1 MPTRYTLDVELKG
14 VVSGEVVDDS
24 SKKTDAN
31 KVRGELRGVQGGV
44 VSDPDYKDCQAVD
57 ESSRGKKTDAK
68 KS

>member
-31 KVRGELRGVQGGV
+31 KVRGSAEGLRAGEGCAGRLKYAR
-44 VSDPDYKDCQAVD
+44 PRCWL
-57 ESSRGKKTDAK
+57 
-68 KS
+68 